1 MKGRTPAEIDRM
13 FELKVAARKF
23 VDWKNPSA
31 NITGGEQVV

>member
-1 MKGRTPAEIDRM
+1 MRGRTPAEIDRM

-31 NITGGEQVV
+31 DLAGGEKV